1 MRTLIGGMAILVA
14 MSGVAFAQIKSA
26 NELTQDFRD
35 RMQDQ
40 YGTSYTIVQPSPRG
54 YEMRTFD
61 SDGSITT
68 GQANRLP
75 NGGYENQTYP
85 TSRPL
90 FGNDD
95 D

>member
-1 MRTLIGGMAILVA
+1 
-14 MSGVAFAQIKSA
+14 
-26 NELTQDFRD
+26 
-35 RMQDQ
+35 
-40 YGTSYTIVQPSPRG
+40 
-54 YEMRTFD
+54 MRTFD

-75 NGGYENQTYP
+75 NGGYEIQTYP